1 RQNRRM
7 NFSVR
12 QACLPLFAVLALAGC
27 GVVPNEVVPLRD
39 GVLRAPSY
47 RQASD
52 YCDARGKST
61 NNLGRENSD
70 NILFRCV

>member
-1 RQNRRM
+1 M
-7 NFSVR
+7 NFPSR
-12 QACLPLFAVLALAGC
+12 QACLFSFAALTLAGC

-39 GVLRAPSY
+39 GVLRSPSY

-52 YCDARGKST
+52 YCEARGKSV